1 MKCTGPGFYCGEE
14 KIFIFSP
21 ARAAAVRLDLTITVT
36 ITFFYDFYYIDN
48 YPMLLTMPPEQ
59 RGLLFTALMQYADG
73 RWRGEVTD
81 PEEVLVRWPDMGAQA
96 QMGFR
101 FMASAVDRD
110 TQRWLLHRQA
120 GERRRQQTR
129 EGERGAPAPS
139 SPAPRAR
146 TEPPDARY
154 SADLEQTRRL
164 VERIRSGGA

>member
-1 MKCTGPGFYCGEE
+1 MENAKRGFVFYFDNYFVVEDLPPDQRGWLLFALCVYAERVWRDPSVTMEEILDHYPQMSGQTRIACG
-14 KIFIFSP
+14 FLG
-21 ARAAAVRLDLTITVT
+21 AAVL
-36 ITFFYDFYYIDN
+36 
-48 YPMLLTMPPEQ
+48 
-59 RGLLFTALMQYADG
+59 
-73 RWRGEVTD
+73 
-81 PEEVLVRWPDMGAQA
+81 
-96 QMGFR
+96 
-101 FMASAVDRD
+101 RD
-110 TQRWLLHRQA
+110 TQRWLLRRQA

>member
-1 MKCTGPGFYCGEE
+1 MENAKRGFVFYFDNYFVVEDLPPDQRGWLLSALCVYAERVWRDPSVTMEEILDHYPQMSGQTRIACG
-14 KIFIFSP
+14 FLG
-21 ARAAAVRLDLTITVT
+21 AAVL
-36 ITFFYDFYYIDN
+36 
-48 YPMLLTMPPEQ
+48 
-59 RGLLFTALMQYADG
+59 
-73 RWRGEVTD
+73 
-81 PEEVLVRWPDMGAQA
+81 
-96 QMGFR
+96 
-101 FMASAVDRD
+101 RD
-110 TQRWLLHRQA
+110 TQRWLLRRQA

>member
-1 MKCTGPGFYCGEE
+1 MLPTIGSILILALVVDMLF
-14 KIFIFSP
+14 
-21 ARAAAVRLDLTITVT
+21 AACAV
-36 ITFFYDFYYIDN
+36 
-48 YPMLLTMPPEQ
+48 
-59 RGLLFTALMQYADG
+59 AL
-73 RWRGEVTD
+73 
-81 PEEVLVRWPDMGAQA
+81 EEVSLPSLR
-96 QMGFR
+96 
-101 FMASAVDRD
+101 
-110 TQRWLLHRQA
+110 RQA